1 MPAVANAFYRLAGK
15 RLYHMPFTAER
26 VRAVLK
32 A

>member
-1 MPAVANAFYRLAGK
+1 VANAFFALTGQ
-15 RLYHMPFTAER
+15 RLYHMPFTPAR